1 MLEMSSLGAKVMQTS
16 SVQSAMLN
24 NIEVYVK
31 SSFKNTDGTAIINQ
45 NKISYDK
52 VITGVAFTKDDAKI
66 TLQGV
71 KDKPGV
77 ASSIFKPLYENNI
90 VVDMIVQNISADKLK
105 TDITFTVKRRDF
117 ERTNSIMKSLIK
129 NFRL

>member
-1 MLEMSSLGAKVMQTS
+1 MLEMSLGAKVMQTS

-52 VITGVAFTKDDAKI
+52 VITGVVAKDDAKI

-71 KDKPGV
+71 KKINQV
-77 ASSIFKPLYENNI
+77 
-90 VVDMIVQNISADKLK
+90 
-105 TDITFTVKRRDF
+105 
-117 ERTNSIMKSLIK
+117 
-129 NFRL
+129 